1 MMDAVRGITGFD
13 SDLTKKLI
21 DSVLTGRG
29 DQYLQSNRKVG
40 ILDLMKVLKC
50 SNFNRAVRLGP
61 HFLGLG
67 KELKNE

>member
-1 MMDAVRGITGFD
+1 MDAVRGITEFD
-13 SDLTKKLI
+13 LDLTKKFI

-29 DQYLQSNRKVG
+29 DQYLQSHRKVG

-50 SNFNRAVRLGP
+50 SNFKHAVRLGL

-67 KELKNE
+67 KGLKNE